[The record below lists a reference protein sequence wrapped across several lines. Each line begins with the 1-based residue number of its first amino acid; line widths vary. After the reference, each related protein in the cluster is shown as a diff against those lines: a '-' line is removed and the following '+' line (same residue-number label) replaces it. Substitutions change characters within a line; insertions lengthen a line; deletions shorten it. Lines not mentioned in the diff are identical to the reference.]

1 MLFFIQ
7 KQILGFFLFGAL
19 DQTHSLGCSGAELPS
34 PVPTFRALI
43 DRRSLSPVGSMQ
55 SKDKEPRC
63 VTVVGAVTFSS
74 GLFLSLPNNS
84 QLAHCASSGS
94 SFDSLKH

>member
-7 KQILGFFLFGAL
+7 KQILEFFLFGAL
-19 DQTHSLGCSGAELPS
+19 HQTLSLGCSGAELPS
-34 PVPTFRALI
+34 PVPMSRALI
-43 DRRSLSPVGSMQ
+43 DHQSLSPAGSMQ
-55 SKDKEPRC
+55 SKGREPGC

-94 SFDSLKH
+94 NFDSLKH